1 MANAYPAL
9 IEASLSHV
17 PLICISA
24 DRPFQLRNSGANQT
38 IDQIH
43 SFHKNIFAF
52 WRYSTSFECT
62 WIQIE

>member
-1 MANAYPAL
+1 MPIPAL

-43 SFHKNIFAF
+43 LFPRVSMLFLQIFHLNVLGIP
-52 WRYSTSFECT
+52 SE
-62 WIQIE
+62 